1 VLKLP
6 DETKPD
12 LGNIITKEFWQALLW
27 ENPKFGAKK
36 KHIKSS
42 QMRILHMLHG
52 KRHKIRA
59 SPVVLTM

>member
-36 KHIKSS
+36 KT
-42 QMRILHMLHG
+42 
-52 KRHKIRA
+52 HKIITNENPSYA
-59 SPVVLTM
+59 PWQKT